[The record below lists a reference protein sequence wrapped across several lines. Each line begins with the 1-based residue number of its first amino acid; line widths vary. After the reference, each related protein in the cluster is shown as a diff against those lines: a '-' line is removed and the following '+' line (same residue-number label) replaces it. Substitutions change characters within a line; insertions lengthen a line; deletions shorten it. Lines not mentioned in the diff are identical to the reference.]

1 MTAPP
6 SPPANRHRLPSWLD
20 LRLVLGVLLVLVSV
34 LVGAR
39 VVASANS
46 SVRVWALKH
55 DLAAG
60 TELNAGDLRSVR
72 VRLFDNAEQYIAASK
87 SPVGQTISR
96 DLGAGELLPR
106 NVLVPEPCGSLVSIP
121 VSPQHLPDRVVKG
134 QRIDVFATPKGSQA
148 NRTDHVLRG
157 VTVQSATRPKGGLI
171 AAGAQ
176 WAITVR
182 VPSSQVSSVVKA
194 IRTADIDVAIVEGG
208 AQSAADA
215 CEEPVAGA
223 EPTPSPTSKPGKSEK
238 SGGGIDAPARVP
250 AETASPR

>member
-39 VVASANS
+39 VVAAANN

-60 TELNAGDLRSVR
+60 AELKDGDLRSVR
-72 VRLFDNAEQYIAASK
+72 VRLFDNAEKYIAASR

-106 NVLVPEPCGSLVSIP
+106 GALLPEPCGSLVSIP
-121 VSPQHLPDRVVKG
+121 VSSQHLPDGVVKG
-134 QRIDVFATPKGSQA
+134 KRIDVFATPKGAQA
-148 NRTDHVLRG
+148 NRTDQVLRG

-171 AAGAQ
+171 GAGAQ

-182 VPSSQVSSVVKA
+182 VPSSQVGDVVKA
-194 IRTADIDVAIVEGG
+194 IRTAEIDVAIVEGG
-208 AQSAADA
+208 AQPPADA
-215 CEEPVAGA
+215 CEEPAANA
-223 EPTPSPTSKPGKSEK
+223 EPSPSPTGKPEK
-238 SGGGIDAPARVP
+238 SGGGIEEAPAAP
-250 AETASPR
+250 TETASPR